1 MGEED
6 IELHII
12 SIFYIPALLEAT
24 VSKTSPQ
31 AKRHKLLLF
40 DYFYFFETFIT
51 A

>member
-6 IELHII
+6 IKL
-12 SIFYIPALLEAT
+12 SYQSFPALLEAT

-40 DYFYFFETFIT
+40 DYFDFFETFIT